1 MAGALLWRV
10 HWGKALVMPMHDA
23 IHLDELDPRYRR
35 KAEKAAL
42 LSKLGR
48 LCAYCGAENPVT
60 IDHII
65 PQSQAPHLKHY
76 WGNLVGCCPSCNGS
90 KSDKEWRSWYQ
101 AQPFYS
107 EARARNI
114 AALLGEW
121 GLE

>member
-1 MAGALLWRV
+1 
-10 HWGKALVMPMHDA
+10 MPMHDNA

-35 KAEKAAL
+35 KKEKAAL
-42 LSKLGR
+42 LTKLCG
-48 LCAYCGAENPVT
+48 LCAFCGAPNPVT

-76 WGNLVGCCPSCNGS
+76 WGNLVPACPSCNGA
-90 KSDKEWRSWYQ
+90 KSDRPWLTWYR

-107 EARARNI
+107 DARARDI

-121 GLE
+121 GLQ